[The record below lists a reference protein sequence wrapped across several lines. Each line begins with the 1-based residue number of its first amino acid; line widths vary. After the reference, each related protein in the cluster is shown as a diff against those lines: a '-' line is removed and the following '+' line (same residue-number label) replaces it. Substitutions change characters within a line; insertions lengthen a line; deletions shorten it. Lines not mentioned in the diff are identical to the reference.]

1 MIASGTVF
9 GPYRVIEK
17 IGAGGMGDV
26 YRALDTRLER
36 DVALKLISESFLVS
50 ELGTGSPSPAGTPHS
65 RVHLSHE
72 RFLREARAA
81 ATLNHPNICGIHDVG
96 EQDGQP
102 YLVMELLRG
111 ETLKLYLSH
120 HSLSPSEVIAL
131 GQQAASA
138 LAAAHARGIV
148 HRDIKPAN
156 LFVVDS
162 GRDRKQLKILDFG
175 LAKKQGLEASPDSR
189 YFDPR
194 NDTAG
199 ATATGMMDLTTP
211 GSTVGTAAYM
221 SPEQAK
227 GEPLDARTDLFSL
240 GSVLYEMATA
250 QPAFGGRSTAEVFAA
265 LLMKDPPPVSSLNP
279 AMPRALDPI
288 VAKLLAKDRE
298 QRYGSAEELLA
309 GLEAIAGSPSSGAI
323 RPAAASSIPPA
334 SAPLPP
340 PETGWRRARN
350 RMIVLGVLLLV
361 AFAGGAFL
369 LRNRLGIKP
378 GPATSAAAPPSLD
391 KAATPAASKDAII
404 VADFINKTGDPVFDT
419 TLNQALRA
427 QLGQSPVLDIVSQQ
441 HLRQSLQYLDRK
453 QDETITPQI
462 AREIGERE
470 GVKAILTGSIAPI
483 GKAFVLT
490 LNAQNTASGDDIAS
504 EEATAPDK
512 EHVLDA
518 LNQVA
523 TGMRAKLGESLS
535 SIQRLNAPFG
545 QATTP
550 SLEAFRAY
558 ALGDEAHQKGNDFPD
573 AADHYKRAL
582 ELDPKL
588 AMAWARLGVLHLNT
602 GAVSQATEYF
612 TRAYQLSG
620 NVSEREKL
628 YIAGHYY
635 SWVVG
640 DLNKSIETL
649 QVATQEYPLQI
660 DNFINLASFYLTDG
674 DIYKSA
680 AATHRALELQPDDA
694 IALQNGIAAAF
705 TLDEPAEARKD
716 IAEAQH
722 LGLNGTSLLA
732 TEAQY
737 YASQSDWNA
746 AQRILAEAAG
756 RPDQFAV
763 TSGWGNILPQLGQI
777 QLARTTFLRA
787 ADQAASAKAQDAQA
801 GALLNAASAGW
812 MVDRCFDPDSTV
824 KQALQ
829 LDKGK
834 VTLIAAATALALCN
848 EEKQATPML
857 AALEKRYPQ
866 DTLVQELYVPLS
878 RAWLA
883 IKAGDTQRAVVLLER
898 VRAHDAASYAPY
910 LRGLAYLQLRDPR
923 NAIASFQGAT
933 RLKGLAYNVGS
944 PYALSYLGLGRA
956 YAMSGDKPAAKKAY
970 GVFFTEWKNA
980 DSDLPVIAEAKKEYA
995 QL

>member
-36 DVALKLISESFLVS
+36 EVALKLISDSFLVS
-50 ELGTGSPSPAGTPHS
+50 DPGTGSPSPAGTPHS

-81 ATLNHPNICGIHDVG
+81 ATLNHPNICAIHDVG

-111 ETLKLYLSH
+111 ETLKLYLTH
-120 HSLSPSEVIAL
+120 HKLSPSEVLIL

-175 LAKKQGLEASPDSR
+175 LAKKQGLESSPDSR
-189 YFDPR
+189 YFDTKS
-194 NDTAG
+194 DTAG
-199 ATATGMMDLTTP
+199 ATGTMDLTTP

-227 GEPLDARTDLFSL
+227 GDPLDARTDLFSL
-240 GSVLYEMATA
+240 GSVMYEMATGQA
-250 QPAFGGRSTAEVFAA
+250 PFGGRSTAEVFAA
-265 LLMKDPPPVSSLNP
+265 LLMKDPSPVSSLNP
-279 AMPRALDPI
+279 AMPKDLDPL
-288 VAKLLAKDRE
+288 VSRLLAKDRD
-298 QRYGSAEELLA
+298 QRYRSAEELLA
-309 GLEAIAGSPSSGAI
+309 DLEAISGTAPVSNGAA
-323 RPAAASSIPPA
+323 RPAAVAPIPPA
-334 SAPLPP
+334 PASPPLP
-340 PETGWRRARN
+340 EADRRRPRN
-350 RMIVLGVLLLV
+350 RLIIIGALLLV
-361 AFAGGAFL
+361 AGAAAAFL
-369 LRNRLGIKP
+369 FRDHLGAKL
-378 GPATSAAAPPSLD
+378 GPATGAAVPPTT
-391 KAATPAASKDAII
+391 AAKPTSTRDSII

-419 TLNQALRA
+419 TLNQALRV
-427 QLGQSPVLDIVSQQ
+427 QLGQSPVLDIISQQ
-441 HLRQSLQYLDRK
+441 HLRQSLQYLGRK

-483 GKAFVLT
+483 GKAFVVT
-490 LNAQNTASGDDIAS
+490 LNAQNTANGDDIAS

-512 EHVLDA
+512 EHVLEA
-518 LNQVA
+518 LNQVSTA
-523 TGMRAKLGESLS
+523 MRAKLGESLA

-558 ALGDEAHQKGNDFPD
+558 ALGDEAHQKGNDIPE
-573 AADHYKRAL
+573 AYDHYKRAL

-588 AMAWARLGVLHLNT
+588 AMAWARLGVLRLNT
-602 GAVSQATEYF
+602 GAISEAAQNF
-612 TRAYQLSG
+612 TRAYQLSD

-635 SWVVG
+635 STVVG

-649 QVATQEYPLQI
+649 QVATQEYPLDI
-660 DNFINLASFYLTDG
+660 SNFINLGVSYLQNG
-674 DIYKSA
+674 DLEKSDA
-680 AATHRALELQPDDA
+680 ANRRALALQPDNA
-694 IALQNGIAAAF
+694 IALENGVAGA
-705 TLDEPAEARKD
+705 TQLDQPAEAKKY
-716 IAEAQH
+716 IAEAQR
-722 LGLNGTSLLA
+722 LGLNGTSLFAIESAFYA
-732 TEAQY
+732 T
-737 YASQSDWNA
+737 QSDWDNV
-746 AQRILAEAAG
+746 QKILAKTAG
-756 RPDQFAV
+756 RPDQFSV
-763 TSGWGNILPQLGQI
+763 TSYWGFLLPQTGQF
-777 QLARTTFLRA
+777 QLARTTLLRA
-787 ADQAASAKAQDAQA
+787 ADQAATAQEKDAQA
-801 GALLNAASAGW
+801 SALLLAASGGW
-812 MVDRCFDPDSTV
+812 MVDRCFDPDQTA
-824 KQALQ
+824 KHALQ

-834 VTLIAAATALALCN
+834 VTLIYAANALALCN
-848 EEKQATPML
+848 EQKHANQML
-857 AALEKRYPQ
+857 SDLEKRYPE
-866 DTLVQELYVPLS
+866 DTLVRELYVPQS

-883 IKAGDTQRAVVLLER
+883 FKAGDAQQALALLER
-898 VRAHDAASYAPY
+898 VRAHDEASFAPY
-910 LRGLAYLQLRDPR
+910 LRGLAYLQLKDAR
-923 NAIASFQGAT
+923 NAIASFQDAT
-933 RLKGLAYNVGS
+933 RRKGVAYNTGS
-944 PYALSYLGLGRA
+944 PYALSFLGLGRA
-956 YAMSGDKPAAKKAY
+956 YAMAGKKPDAKKAY
-970 GVFFTEWKNA
+970 DTFFTEWKNA